1 MSRSSHSL
9 YPRPGVLCRGGEPL
23 WLLGKPWGQTE
34 GLEEPR
40 PSTREEHVGAGLPT
54 SRAESAEK
62 RRLLLPHPPVQVGRH
77 PSSSPQREIWANQG
91 LGKDSFYLCRDSPL
105 GLGCRLGGAV
115 PRSTLVLPTPH
126 HS

>member
-1 MSRSSHSL
+1 MLACQQAGQQAPRSGGCSSH
-9 YPRPGVLCRGGEPL
+9 
-23 WLLGKPWGQTE
+23 T
-34 GLEEPR
+34 
-40 PSTREEHVGAGLPT
+40 
-54 SRAESAEK
+54 
-62 RRLLLPHPPVQVGRH
+62 PPVQVGRH

-126 HS
+126 QS